1 MLPGRFLLCY
11 LVAPVFSRAEGCS
24 DDHFTWETKRTTRLF
39 LKRIGPSSPVFRRIK
54 PASKI
59 NIFVAIPVDCSE
71 TLRNYWETSP
81 PLTHLVSGFK
91 SEVELPFVGD

>member
-1 MLPGRFLLCY
+1 MSGCSTRFAKWSVTLSVLFHLGAFCCVT
-11 LVAPVFSRAEGCS
+11 LWRLFFLRAEGCS

-59 NIFVAIPVDCSE
+59 NILVAIPVESQ
-71 TLRNYWETSP
+71 
-81 PLTHLVSGFK
+81 
-91 SEVELPFVGD
+91 